1 MLYVLGIESGLDIPN
16 LTRMQGLLQIFG
28 VPIEQSDMGL
38 TKSQFQVTSFI
49 KAVSS
54 LSLEPFRGSS
64 S

>member
-49 KAVSS
+49 KAV
-54 LSLEPFRGSS
+54 
-64 S
+64 